1 MRCFP
6 DIADDVVI
14 EMRGSTTWMTH
25 TLNRIT
31 DLRPI
36 TQIQCE
42 ALAHGCE
49 GIYVLPTV
57 HVYPEIS
64 DVSQRTIR

>member
-36 TQIQCE
+36 T
-42 ALAHGCE
+42 
-49 GIYVLPTV
+49 
-57 HVYPEIS
+57 
-64 DVSQRTIR
+64 